1 MFFFLTF
8 YLVQSLLI
16 RNENVNVNFKRK
28 WCKKEFFESNFFLGL
43 VPFLD
48 LINGIK
54 FKLWPVC
61 TFPGGKVGRE

>member
-1 MFFFLTF
+1 MFFLTF

-16 RNENVNVNFKRK
+16 RKENVNVNFKRNGARK
-28 WCKKEFFESNFFLGL
+28 NFLKAIFFLGL